1 MGEGGGK
8 TGRKGLRVVDGF
20 DGNIVTCTHVMKCL
34 CWPMVWISFTRKV
47 WSLTSPGRRH
57 SSSYRPDKRIQND
70 WDKFRFVLQDKL
82 HTKALCHIGQD
93 TDLQYGIMCV
103 LTRTEMIPLCFSSTR
118 SQMTLL
124 SKYSTGSHCKERN
137 SCKSNSCSPDLCS
150 RIWREHSK
158 YNLLIGG
165 VIM

>member
-1 MGEGGGK
+1 MKEERREKCKEIWRKKWEREGGK

-70 WDKFRFVLQDKL
+70 WDKFRFVL
-82 HTKALCHIGQD
+82 
-93 TDLQYGIMCV
+93 
-103 LTRTEMIPLCFSSTR
+103 
-118 SQMTLL
+118 
-124 SKYSTGSHCKERN
+124 
-137 SCKSNSCSPDLCS
+137 
-150 RIWREHSK
+150 
-158 YNLLIGG
+158 
-165 VIM
+165 